1 MKTRIALIDDHTLF
15 REGLGVLLSAFSHEL
30 ELVGS
35 FGSSKVALEKL
46 TSLRPDIVLC
56 DVRMPGLDGELLCNA
71 ILKKCPHTRLIS
83 VSASVD
89 VKTIARMF
97 AAGSSGY
104 ILKESGMAIVMKAI
118 KEVMHG
124 ARFLDPMISI
134 ASTPTSSTDKPKEDL
149 SPRERQVAKLFA
161 EGFTTHQISDNLNI
175 SIKTVETHRSHI
187 FKKLNITNIAQLVRL
202 AIRTGLIES

>member
-1 MKTRIALIDDHTLF
+1 MKIKIVLIDDHTLF
-15 REGLGVLLSAFSHEL
+15 REGLGVLLSAYSHEL

-46 TSLRPDIVLC
+46 SSLKPDIVLC
-56 DVRMPGLDGELLCNA
+56 DVRMPGLDGDLLCNA
-71 ILKKCPHTRLIS
+71 ILKKCPYARLIS

-89 VKTIARMF
+89 VKTIDRML

-104 ILKESGMAIVMKAI
+104 VIKESGISVVMKAI
-118 KEVMHG
+118 TEVMNG
-124 ARFLDPMISI
+124 VRFLDPMITQATI
-134 ASTPTSSTDKPKEDL
+134 SSHPSYAPNEEL
-149 SPRERQVAKLFA
+149 SPRERQVAKLLA
-161 EGFTTHQISDNLNI
+161 EGLTTHQISDHLNI

-187 FKKLNITNIAQLVRL
+187 FKKLGITNIAHLVRF